1 MRKQLFSIA
10 SLLVLASM
18 VLAACG
24 PQATPTAQPPVQNT
38 VVVTA
43 PPETVVVTA
52 TSPAPQ
58 TVSFKSKDPTTFV
71 EMTFGDPETLD
82 PALDYETAGSA
93 VIQNVYDTLLWY
105 KKDTTDLVPWL
116 ATEVP
121 TSANGGIS
129 ADGKTYTFKIRT
141 GVKFHDGNVMKP
153 SDVAFSLQRGLLQ
166 GGSASPQWL
175 MFEPVLGSAVGAGN
189 NDITDLLDADGSK
202 KLIDDPAALQKE
214 DPAALKS
221 ACEKVTAAIVP
232 DDAGNTVTFN
242 LAQAWGP
249 FNVTLAGSWA
259 AVMEK
264 SWVAANGGWDGSCDT
279 WQKFYG
285 ITSDAINKTKIG
297 TSEMGTGPYMLDHWT
312 PTEEYVLK
320 ANENYWVKD
329 AAWDGAPTG
338 APKLKTVT
346 VKSVSEFSTRYAA
359 LQAGDADMIALGS
372 TADWTQMD
380 TLMGETC
387 DTQTGQC
394 KPSDKPDAPLRR
406 FTGYYA
412 PTHTD
417 AFFQFKVDETGGNN
431 FIGSGKL
438 DGNGIPADFFSDVHI
453 RKAFA
458 YCFDW
463 DTFIKDVM
471 QSQGRQTLTLM
482 LPGEPGYDENAA
494 HYTYDTEKC
503 KSEFQA
509 STWKGA
515 DGKSLWDTGFRMTV
529 AYNTGNTQRQ
539 TIAQIFQS
547 TISAVNPN
555 FVIEVT
561 GIPWPTFLKNQRAKK
576 LPLFFSGWQE
586 DIPDTHNW
594 VVPYITGTYGVNQHL
609 PKELIGQFKP
619 LIDQGVHE
627 PDPAKRA
634 VIYKQLNQIYF
645 ENVPTLLLAQSQ
657 GHHYEQRWV
666 KGWYFGQLFGDQW
679 FYALSKD

>member
-1 MRKQLFSIA
+1 MRKQLFTIA
-10 SLLVLASM
+10 SLLVMASM
-18 VLAACG
+18 ALTACG
-24 PQATPTAQPPVQNT
+24 PQATPAASTPVTVEKT
-38 VVVTA
+38 VVVAGT
-43 PPETVVVTA
+43 PQTVVVTA
-52 TSPAPQ
+52 TPETKAPA
-58 TVSFKSKDPTTFV
+58 VFKSKDPTTFV

-116 ATEVP
+116 ATEIP
-121 TSANGGIS
+121 TTANGGIS
-129 ADGKTYTFKIRT
+129 ADGKTYKFKIRT
-141 GVKFHDGNVMKP
+141 GVKFHDGNDMKP
-153 SDVAFSLQRGLLQ
+153 SDIAFSLQRGLLQ

-175 MFEPVLGSAVGAGN
+175 MFEPVLGSGVGAGN

-214 DPAALKS
+214 DPAALKA
-221 ACEKVTAAIVP
+221 ACEKVTAAIVA
-232 DDAGNTVTFN
+232 DDAGNTLTFN

-264 SWVAANGGWDGSCDT
+264 SWVASNGGWDGSCDT

-285 ITSDAINKTKIG
+285 VTSDVINKTKIG

-359 LQAGDADMIALGS
+359 LQAGDADMITLGS

-387 DTQTGQC
+387 DTTTGTC
-394 KPSDKPDAPLRR
+394 TPSDKPDAQLRR

-438 DGNGIPADFFSDVHI
+438 DGNGIPADFFSDVHV

-471 QSQGRQTLTLM
+471 QGQGRQTLTLM
-482 LPGEPGYDENAA
+482 LPGEPGYDANAT

-509 STWKGA
+509 STWKAA
-515 DGKSLWDTGFRMTV
+515 DGKSLWD
-529 AYNTGNTQRQ
+529 
-539 TIAQIFQS
+539 
-547 TISAVNPN
+547 
-555 FVIEVT
+555 
-561 GIPWPTFLKNQRAKK
+561 
-576 LPLFFSGWQE
+576 
-586 DIPDTHNW
+586 
-594 VVPYITGTYGVNQHL
+594 
-609 PKELIGQFKP
+609 
-619 LIDQGVHE
+619 
-627 PDPAKRA
+627 
-634 VIYKQLNQIYF
+634 
-645 ENVPTLLLAQSQ
+645 
-657 GHHYEQRWV
+657 
-666 KGWYFGQLFGDQW
+666 
-679 FYALSKD
+679 